1 MTPRSKTSSQTA
13 SKASLSFRKVP
24 DHIQKVAGVLAGL
37 ATICGALAGLGK
49 WIVSEVSAT
58 TSSRIDSLEQK
69 IDSNQQVNELS
80 TTRLELLMM
89 LEHDSDNVVE
99 IEKLAK
105 HYIIDLGGNTYIT
118 GLISRW
124 CAEHDVDPSFLAR

>member
-1 MTPRSKTSSQTA
+1 MPRSKTPSQTA
-13 SKASLSFRKVP
+13 SKASLSFGKVP
-24 DHIQKVAGVLAGL
+24 DHIQKVAGVLSAL
-37 ATICGALAGLGK
+37 AVILGALGGFGQ
-49 WIVSEVSAT
+49 WIVHEVSAT

-69 IDSNQQVNELS
+69 MDSNQQTTELS

-89 LEHDSDNVVE
+89 MEHDPDNVVE

-105 HYIIDLGGNTYIT
+105 HYVVDLGGDTYMT

-124 CAEHDVDPSFLAR
+124 CTEHNIDPSFLAR